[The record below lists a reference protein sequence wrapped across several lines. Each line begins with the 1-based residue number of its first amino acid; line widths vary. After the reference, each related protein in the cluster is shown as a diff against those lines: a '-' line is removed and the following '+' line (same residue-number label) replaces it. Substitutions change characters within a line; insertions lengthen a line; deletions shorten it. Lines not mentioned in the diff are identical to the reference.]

1 MWAAQLVSLTGSQMQ
16 VVAINW
22 HVYLLTR
29 SPLALGFVGLT
40 RVVPIVGFS
49 LLGGIVAD
57 RYDRRRVM
65 ITTQAAMTLVAV
77 GLALMSLSRHDAV
90 WMIYALNALSAAAVA
105 FDGPARQALVPRLVP
120 REDLPGALSLNLTV
134 FHASMIM
141 GPALAGLLIAGTGAV
156 LHPDITQPVSTSGL
170 SWIYGLNAVSFVT
183 VLGTLLLMDPASG
196 RVSALAGVTEHPIES
211 LKAGLRFVFTTP
223 LMVWTMALDFF
234 ATFFS
239 GAMSLLPIFA
249 DQILHAGPTGY
260 GILVSAPALGAL
272 VGSIY
277 TSVRPLPAKR
287 QGRVFLWAVA
297 AYGIAT
303 VVFGLSRNYVLTF
316 AALAATGL
324 ADLVSTVIRQTLRQ
338 FITPDELRGRMTSIN
353 MIFFMGGPQ
362 LGEMEA
368 GLVASLFAS
377 TAVGATVSVATGGA
391 ATILLAIVIAAATPI
406 VRNYDLT
413 EHLRARKDA
422 AGA

>member
-1 MWAAQLVSLTGSQMQ
+1 MWLAQLVSLTGSQMQ

-57 RYDRRRVM
+57 RSDRRRVLM
-65 ITTQAAMTLVAV
+65 VTQAAMTVVAI
-77 GLALMSLSRHDAV
+77 GLALMSFTRHDAV
-90 WMIYALNALSAAAVA
+90 WMIYGLNALSAAAIA

-120 REDLPGALSLNLTV
+120 RQDLPGALSLNLTV
-134 FHASMIM
+134 FHASMIL

-156 LHPDITQPVSTSGL
+156 LHHDVSMPASTAGL
-170 SWIYGLNAVSFVT
+170 SWIYGINAVSFVT
-183 VLGTLLLMDPASG
+183 VLATLFLMDPLMG
-196 RVSALAGVTEHPIES
+196 KVSALAGAQEHPFES
-211 LKAGLRFVFTTP
+211 LKAGLRFVFKTP

-234 ATFFS
+234 ATFFA

-249 DQILHAGPTGY
+249 DQILHAGPAGY

-272 VGSIY
+272 LGSIY
-277 TSVRPLPAKR
+277 TSVRPLPSKR

-297 AYGIAT
+297 AYGVAT
-303 VVFGLSRNYVLTF
+303 VVFGLSRSYLLTF
-316 AALAATGL
+316 VALAGTGL
-324 ADLVSTVIRQTLRQ
+324 ADVVSTVIRQTLRQ
-338 FITPDELRGRMTSIN
+338 FVTPDELRGRMTSIN

-377 TAVGATVSVATGGA
+377 TAVGATVSVAAGGV

-406 VRNYDLT
+406 IRNYDLA
-413 EHLRARKDA
+413 EHLPARRDA
-422 AGA
+422 TGA